1 MLIELPIFWTILINI
16 LLWLS
21 IHLTIAYLA
30 TILPSG
36 LINIDSTVFREW
48 NWEKGGRFYEKYFRI
63 RLWKELLP
71 DGSALF
77 KKGFRKKRMVS
88 ASPEYINRFIIEV
101 CRAEMA
107 HWIVIL
113 CSPVFFIWNPLWA
126 GIVMIFYAIAANM
139 PCILAQRYNRIRLRR
154 LL

>member
-1 MLIELPIFWTILINI
+1 MLIELPIIWTIIINI
-16 LLWLS
+16 LLWLA
-21 IHLTIAYLA
+21 IHLTIAYIA

-36 LINIDSTVFREW
+36 LINVESPIYREW
-48 NWEKGGRFYEKYFRI
+48 NWEKGGMIYEKYFRI
-63 RLWKELLP
+63 RMWKELLP

-77 KKGFRKKRMVS
+77 KKGFRKKRMVTVS
-88 ASPEYINRFIIEV
+88 REYIEKFIIEV

-126 GIVMIFYAIAANM
+126 GIVMILYAIAANM